1 MTGPIEVL
9 QSEAAPC
16 ARCHGENLLH
26 SDGGCRAYPVFQRNP
41 PWPVRVLVV
50 AEAPNFDDSFHPA
63 KRRLTL
69 EPGTDPSGEF
79 MFALLASVGLQAE
92 QVLFTNSVLCLPA
105 QNSEGKH
112 SVSARQQEL
121 CSEWLGRFIEAAN
134 PAVVVTFGA
143 VALQGVG
150 RLERHGLSLSEGV
163 GKLHSWRERHLLP
176 LYHPGRLGRV
186 TRPAEKQMEDISALR
201 DLLDSMPHLD
211 AATAKEVMR
220 AHPAGARL
228 VMRNSAG
235 EVFGD
240 TACCIGLQST
250 RTPIFAYLAAGM
262 GPPFATDTRYFVMRV
277 RLRGEVWVV
286 ECRDE
291 RGICEVEV
299 HHLTGEEHASVQ
311 GWLSSLPDE
320 SIQDLETSMRHMLDA
335 RSL

>member
-9 QSEAAPC
+9 QSEAAEC
-16 ARCHGENLLH
+16 ARCHGELLLH
-26 SDGGCRAYPVFQRNP
+26 SNGQNRAYPVFQRNT

-50 AEAPNFDDSFHPA
+50 AEAPNFDDSFNSA

-79 MFALLASVGLQAE
+79 MFDLLTSVGLGAD

-112 SVSARQQEL
+112 SVSARQQDL
-121 CSEWLGRFIEAAN
+121 CSEWLGRFIDVAN

-163 GKLHSWRERHLLP
+163 GKLHPWRGRHLLP
-176 LYHPGRLGRV
+176 LYHPSRLGRV
-186 TRPAEKQMEDISALR
+186 TRPADKQLEDISALR
-201 DLLDSMPHLD
+201 EALAAMPPLD

-228 VMRNSAG
+228 VLRSRAG

-240 TACCIGLQST
+240 TACCIGLQWGRS
-250 RTPIFAYLAAGM
+250 PVFAYLVSGE
-262 GPPFATDTRYFVMRV
+262 GPPFALDTRFFVEGV
-277 RLRGEVWVV
+277 SLRGGVWVI

-291 RGICEVEV
+291 RGICEVELHPLAV
-299 HHLTGEEHASVQ
+299 EEHAATQ
-311 GWLSSLPDE
+311 GWLSSLSEDA
-320 SIQDLETSMRHMLDA
+320 IKDLEGSMRQMLDE